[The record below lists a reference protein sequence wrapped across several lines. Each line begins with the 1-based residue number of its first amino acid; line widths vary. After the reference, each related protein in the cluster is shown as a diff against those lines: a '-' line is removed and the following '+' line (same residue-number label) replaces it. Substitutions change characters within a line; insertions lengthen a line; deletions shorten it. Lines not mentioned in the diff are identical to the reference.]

1 MKKLIT
7 LIVAVPLIVAV
18 LMIPSMLTACG
29 ENPVDN
35 PATDDEAPVKES
47 FFVTVYTDS
56 YYYIVYCK
64 DTRVMY
70 SISDGAY
77 NRGTPTLLV
86 NPDGSPMIYHGD
98 E

>member
-1 MKKLIT
+1 MRKLIA
-7 LIVAVPLIVAV
+7 LIVAVPLIAAV
-18 LMIPSMLTACG
+18 IMIPSMLTACS
-29 ENPVDN
+29 ENPAEN
-35 PATDDEAPVKES
+35 SAADDEAPVKES

-70 SISDGAY
+70 SISDGPY

-98 E
+98 K

>member
-1 MKKLIT
+1 MRKLIA
-7 LIVAVPLIVAV
+7 LIVAVPLIVTV

-29 ENPVDN
+29 ENP
-35 PATDDEAPVKES
+35 AADDETPVKES

-86 NPDGSPMIYHGD
+86 NPDGSPMIYRGD
-98 E
+98 K